1 MNLAIPLIPET
12 FSKTMDDKKLFLFN
26 NRIRNVKAPEI
37 LIAGCG
43 TGQQSIE
50 TATQIRD
57 SKVLAIDLS
66 LSSLAYAKRKTN
78 ELAVNNIEYMQAD
91 ILELEKL
98 NKNFDIIESGGVLH
112 HMDDPFAGWQVL
124 VNCLKPGGLMR
135 IGLYSELARQHIVK
149 LREKYVMK
157 VLVQKILK

>member
-1 MNLAIPLIPET
+1 
-12 FSKTMDDKKLFLFN
+12 
-26 NRIRNVKAPEI
+26 
-37 LIAGCG
+37 
-43 TGQQSIE
+43 
-50 TATQIRD
+50 
-57 SKVLAIDLS
+57 
-66 LSSLAYAKRKTN
+66 
-78 ELAVNNIEYMQAD
+78 MQAD

-149 LREKYVMK
+149 LREEIRNESIGYKDFEMK
-157 VLVQKILK
+157 LFRLNLIKSKNQTL